1 MSKAVDLMKK
11 IEKMGEVSYL
21 GQHNDYSTRPYDT
34 DAAEYLRPFSDLQL
48 PDKPDK
54 PGMPDAQ
61 QTLLMARKSRG
72 EDGIASPNN

>member
-1 MSKAVDLMKK
+1 MSKAVDLIKK
-11 IEKMGEVSYL
+11 ISEIGYY
-21 GQHNDYSTRPYDT
+21 GQYNDYSTQPYDQ
-34 DAAEYLRPFSDLQL
+34 DHAEYMKPFSDLQL
-48 PDKPDK
+48 PDK